1 MNYNYFVIARIFHV
15 LTVVLWIGGVGF
27 VTTVLIPSIS
37 KTEEPAAR
45 LKIFEA
51 IETKFGFQAKLTTLV
66 AGISG
71 VYMLEVTDGWSRY
84 LNYEFWW
91 LHLMT
96 FVWAVFT
103 LVLFILEPLFLQKWF
118 HRQAEI
124 NSEKAFQL
132 LQIMHVVLLS
142 LSIIAIVGAIGGS
155 HGFTFK
161 FFPAEQ

>member
-1 MNYNYFVIARIFHV
+1 MNYNYFVLARIFHV
-15 LTVVLWIGGVGF
+15 LAVVLWIGGVGF

-37 KTEEPAAR
+37 KTEEPAVR

-103 LVLFILEPLFLQKWF
+103 LVLFILEPLFLQKMVSQTSGNKQ
-118 HRQAEI
+118 RE
-124 NSEKAFQL
+124 
-132 LQIMHVVLLS
+132 S
-142 LSIIAIVGAIGGS
+142 LSTSTDNARCVTLIEYLSDSWRDWRVTRFYI
-155 HGFTFK
+155 
-161 FFPAEQ
+161 

>member
-15 LTVVLWIGGVGF
+15 LAVVLWIGGVGF
-27 VTTVLIPSIS
+27 VTTVLIPSIR

-51 IETKFGFQAKLTTLV
+51 IESKFGFQAKLTTLV

-71 VYMLEVTDGWSRY
+71 LYMLEVTDGWSRY
-84 LNYEFWW
+84 LNSEFWW

-103 LVLFILEPLFLQKWF
+103 LVLFVLEPLFLHKWF
-118 HRQAEI
+118 HRQAEK
-124 NSEKAFQL
+124 NSVKAFQL
-132 LQIMHVVLLS
+132 LQTMHVVLLS
-142 LSIIAIVGAIGGS
+142 LSILALVGAIAGS
-155 HGFTFK
+155 HGFTF
-161 FFPAEQ
+161 

>member
-1 MNYNYFVIARIFHV
+1 MNYNYFVLARIFHV
-15 LTVVLWIGGVGF
+15 LAVVLWIGGVGF

-37 KTEEPAAR
+37 KTEEPAVR

-51 IETKFGFQAKLTTLV
+51 IETKFGFQAKLTTLI

-103 LVLFILEPLFLQKWF
+103 LVLFILESLFLQKMVSQTSGNKQ
-118 HRQAEI
+118 RE
-124 NSEKAFQL
+124 
-132 LQIMHVVLLS
+132 S
-142 LSIIAIVGAIGGS
+142 LSTSTDNARCVTLIEYLSDSWRDWRVTRFHI
-155 HGFTFK
+155 
-161 FFPAEQ
+161 

>member
-1 MNYNYFVIARIFHV
+1 MNYNYFVLARIFHV
-15 LTVVLWIGGVGF
+15 LAVVLWIGGVGF

-103 LVLFILEPLFLQKWF
+103 LVFFILEPLFLQKMVSQTSGNKQ
-118 HRQAEI
+118 RE
-124 NSEKAFQL
+124 
-132 LQIMHVVLLS
+132 S
-142 LSIIAIVGAIGGS
+142 LSTSTDNARCVTLIEYLSDSWRDWRVTRFYI
-155 HGFTFK
+155 
-161 FFPAEQ
+161 